1 MINWKEA
8 RSIDIP
14 EGFTATVSGTNITM
28 SYGGKTISKDFAN
41 NYVRIAKEGN
51 AIKIY
56 SSKDNSMVRGIVG
69 TWASEIKNMI
79 KGLKDGFQYEM
90 KIDYS
95 HFPMRVSVK
104 GKTVVIENFFGE
116 RSPRTAEI
124 VGDTMVTVKGD
135 RVYISGVSK
144 KDVGET
150 AANIERSTIIKGFDP
165 RVFQDGIYLISKGE

>member
-1 MINWKEA
+1 MIKWEEA
-8 RSIDIP
+8 SVIEIP
-14 EGFTATVSGTNITM
+14 KDVKVGLSGTMLSMTFGN
-28 SYGGKTISKDFAN
+28 KKLEKKFAD
-41 NYVRIAKEGN
+41 NYVRLLVEDNK
-51 AIKIY
+51 IKIVK
-56 SSKDNSMVRGIVG
+56 SKNNSRERGIVG
-69 TWASEIKNMI
+69 TWASEISNMV
-79 KGLKDGFQYEM
+79 KGLKEGFQYEM

-124 VGDTMVTVKGD
+124 VGETQVSVKGD
-135 RVYISGVSK
+135 RLFLNGPSK

-150 AANIERSTIIKGFDP
+150 AANIERATIIKGFDP

>member
-8 RSIDIP
+8 RSIKIP
-14 EGFTATVSGTNITM
+14 EGFKVSVSGTTVTM
-28 SYGGKTISKDFAN
+28 SYGGKTISKNFAN
-41 NYVRIAKEGN
+41 NYVKIVQDGST
-51 AIKIY
+51 IKINA
-56 SSKDNSMVRGIVG
+56 SKDNSMVRGIVG
-69 TWASEIKNMI
+69 TWASEINNMI

-124 VGDTMVTVKGD
+124 VGDTTVTVKGD
-135 RVYISGVSK
+135 RVYISGISK